1 MPKRPTTA
9 ARAALGAPPAERSA
23 RDRRSTTFQKDVLD
37 NGLRVITSPMP
48 EMRSVTIGLF
58 LAIGSRFEKP
68 KESGVSHF
76 IEHMLF
82 KGTKKYPTSRDVSGA
97 IEGIGGVLNAATDKE
112 LTVYWAKVAGS
123 QFPQAFDVLADMLL
137 SPRFDPA
144 EIEKERKVIIE
155 ELGMYMDS
163 PHDWVHVLIDEVLW
177 PNHPLGWDVGGT
189 KESVSGITRRGM
201 MGYMARNY
209 GPENLVISVA
219 GDVQH
224 GLVLEQVRQALGSW
238 ERRGLPNYAP
248 ATNSNGASPLRV
260 EHKSTEQ
267 ANVCIAGPA
276 LSRNHPDRFKLA
288 LLNVIFGEGMTSR
301 LFMEIREKLSLA
313 YDVHSYINHFADA
326 GALVVYAG
334 VDPSKIDATITA
346 VINEIDKL
354 RQEPVSPEELHHAR
368 EYYKGRMVLRLEDTR
383 AVAGWHGGQ
392 ELLNDKIMEVDEV
405 IQIIDRITPE
415 ELLQLTRDIFTP
427 DWLHMAVVGPFKS
440 EARFRKLLRFA

>member
-1 MPKRPTTA
+1 MPKA
-9 ARAALGAPPAERSA
+9 AAGRSAGFRTQRSA
-23 RDRRSTTFQKDVLD
+23 RSKSGGAAYQKDVLG
-37 NGLRVITSPMP
+37 NGLRIITSPMP

-58 LAIGSRFEKP
+58 LAVGSRFEKP

-82 KGTKKYPTSRDVSGA
+82 KGTKKYPTSKDVSGA

-123 QFPQAFDVLADMLL
+123 QFSLAFDVLADMILA
-137 SPRFDPA
+137 PRFDPA

-201 MGYMARNY
+201 LGYMGRSY

-219 GDVQH
+219 GDVKH
-224 GLVLEQVRQALGSW
+224 DLVVEEAAKRLSSW
-238 ERRGLPNYAP
+238 ERKGLPSYEPAP
-248 ATNSNGASPLRV
+248 GSNGARPLRV
-260 EHKSTEQ
+260 EYKGTEQ

-301 LFMEIREKLSLA
+301 LFMEIREKLGLA

-334 VDPSKIDATITA
+334 VDPSKLDRTISA
-346 VINEIDKL
+346 VIDEIEKL
-354 RQEPVSPEELHHAR
+354 RQEPVSADELHHAR

-405 IQIIDRITPE
+405 IDIIDRITPGDLHKLAQE
-415 ELLQLTRDIFTP
+415 IFTD
-427 DWLHMAVVGPFKS
+427 DWPHLAAVGPFKS
-440 EARFRKLLRFA
+440 ESRFQKLLHFK

>member
-1 MPKRPTTA
+1 MPKASAGRPAGFRSQHGTRSKTGSTA
-9 ARAALGAPPAERSA
+9 YHKE
-23 RDRRSTTFQKDVLD
+23 VLA
-37 NGLRVITSPMP
+37 NGLRIITSPMP

-68 KESGVSHF
+68 KESGTSHF

-82 KGTKKYPTSRDVSGA
+82 KGTKKYPTSKDVSGA

-123 QFPQAFDVLADMLL
+123 QFALAFDVLVDMILA
-137 SPRFDPA
+137 PRFDPV
-144 EIEKERKVIIE
+144 EMEKERKVIIE

-163 PHDWVHVLIDEVLW
+163 PHDWVHVLTDEVLW

-201 MGYMARNY
+201 MGYMGRNY

-219 GDVQH
+219 GDVKH
-224 GLVLEQVRQALGSW
+224 SLVLKETLARFHSW
-238 ERRGLPNYAP
+238 ERKTLPRYSAAP
-248 ATNSNGASPLRV
+248 SINSERPLRIAY
-260 EHKSTEQ
+260 KATEQ
-267 ANVCIAGPA
+267 ANICIAGPA

-301 LFMEIREKLSLA
+301 LFMEIREKLGLA

-334 VDPSKIDATITA
+334 VDPSKLDRTITA
-346 VINEIDKL
+346 MIDEIDKL
-354 RQEPVSPEELHHAR
+354 RQKPVTAEELHHAR

-405 IQIIDRITPE
+405 IEIIDQITPAD
-415 ELLQLTRDIFTP
+415 LHKLAQSIFTD
-427 DWLHMAVVGPFKS
+427 DWLHMAAVGPFKS
-440 EARFRKLLRFA
+440 EGRFQKLLHFN

>member
-1 MPKRPTTA
+1 MPKRTTY
-9 ARAALGAPPAERSA
+9 
-23 RDRRSTTFQKDVLD
+23 QKDVLD
-37 NGLRVITSPMP
+37 NGLRVITSQMP

-58 LAIGSRFEKP
+58 LAVGSRFEKP

-82 KGTKKYPTSRDVSGA
+82 KGTRKYPTSKEVSGA

-123 QFPQAFDVLADMLL
+123 QFALAFDVLVDMILA
-137 SPRFDPA
+137 PKFDA
-144 EIEKERKVIIE
+144 TEIEKERKVIIE
-155 ELGMYMDS
+155 ELAMYMDS
-163 PHDWVHVLIDEVLW
+163 PHDWVHVLIDEVMW

-189 KESVSGITRRGM
+189 KQSVSGITRRGM
-201 MGYMARNY
+201 MGYMARGY

-219 GDVQH
+219 GDVKH
-224 GLVLEQVRQALGSW
+224 SHVLEEARKRFSGW
-238 ERRGLPNYAP
+238 ERRSLPSCKPAP
-248 ATNSNGASPLRV
+248 GANGASALRV

-288 LLNVIFGEGMTSR
+288 LLNVIVGEGMTSR
-301 LFMEIREKLSLA
+301 LFMEIREKLGLA

-334 VDPSKIDATITA
+334 VDPSKLDKTISA
-346 VINEIDKL
+346 IIGEIDRL
-354 RQEPVSPEELHHAR
+354 RQEPVLAEELHHAR

-392 ELLNDKIMEVDEV
+392 ELLNDKIMQVDDV
-405 IQIIDRITPE
+405 IAIIDRITPA
-415 ELLQLTRDIFTP
+415 ELHEMAQMIFTQ
-427 DWLHMAVVGPFKS
+427 DWLHLAAVGPFKS
-440 EARFRKLLRFA
+440 ASRFQKLLRFS

>member
-1 MPKRPTTA
+1 MPKRTTYHK
-9 ARAALGAPPAERSA
+9 
-23 RDRRSTTFQKDVLD
+23 QVLP
-37 NGLRVITSPMP
+37 NGLRIVTSPMP

-58 LAIGSRFEKP
+58 LAVGSRFEKL

-82 KGTKKYPTSRDVSGA
+82 KGTKKYPTSKEISGA

-123 QFPQAFDVLADMLL
+123 QFTLAFDVLADMIMA
-137 SPRFDPA
+137 PNFDA
-144 EIEKERKVIIE
+144 EEVEKERKVIIE

-189 KESVSGITRRGM
+189 KETVSGITRRGM
-201 MGYMARNY
+201 MTYMARDY

-219 GDVQH
+219 GDVKH
-224 GLVLEQVRQALGSW
+224 DLVVEETRQRLEGW
-238 ERRGLPNYAP
+238 ERKSLPSYKAAP
-248 ATNSNGASPLRV
+248 SHNGASPLRV
-260 EHKSTEQ
+260 EYKATEQ

-276 LSRNHPDRFKLA
+276 LSRNHPERFKLA

-301 LFMEIREKLSLA
+301 LFMEIREKQGLA

-334 VDPSKIDATITA
+334 VDPTRLDKTISA
-346 VINEIDKL
+346 IVREIDRL
-354 RQEPVSPEELHHAR
+354 RQEPVSAEELHHAR

-383 AVAGWHGGQ
+383 AVAGWYGGQ
-392 ELLNDKIMEVDEV
+392 ELLNDKVMEVDDV
-405 IQIIDRITPE
+405 IEIIDRITVND
-415 ELLQLTRDIFTP
+415 LHALAQQIFTD
-427 DWLHMAVVGPFKS
+427 DWLHMTAVGPFKS
-440 EARFRKLLRFA
+440 ESRFQKLLRF

>member
-1 MPKRPTTA
+1 MPKRTTY
-9 ARAALGAPPAERSA
+9 
-23 RDRRSTTFQKDVLD
+23 QKEVLE

-58 LAIGSRFEKP
+58 LAVGSRFEKP

-82 KGTKKYPTSRDVSGA
+82 KGTKKYPTSKDISSA

-123 QFPQAFDVLADMLL
+123 QFSLAFDVLVDMILA
-137 SPRFDPA
+137 PKFEAA

-163 PHDWVHVLIDEVLW
+163 PHDWVHVLIDEVMW

-189 KESVSGITRRGM
+189 KDSVSGITRRGM
-201 MGYMARNY
+201 MTYMGHSY

-219 GDVQH
+219 GDVKH
-224 GLVLEQVRQALGSW
+224 SLVVEEARKRFASW
-238 ERRGLPNYAP
+238 ERRPLPSYQPAP
-248 ATNSNGASPLRV
+248 GHNGVSPLRV
-260 EHKSTEQ
+260 EYKSTEQ

-301 LFMEIREKLSLA
+301 LFMEIREKMGLA

-326 GALVVYAG
+326 GALVVYTG
-334 VDPSKIDATITA
+334 VDPSKMDKTITA
-346 VINEIDKL
+346 IVNEIDKL
-354 RQEPVSPEELHHAR
+354 RQDPVSAEELHHAR

-392 ELLNDKIMEVDEV
+392 ELLNDKIMDVDDV
-405 IQIIDRITPE
+405 IRIIDRITSK
-415 ELLQLTRDIFTP
+415 ELHELAQTIFTP
-427 DWLHMAVVGPFKS
+427 DWLHLAAVGPFKS
-440 EARFRKLLRFA
+440 ESRFKKLLRFA

>member
-1 MPKRPTTA
+1 MPKHRTTY
-9 ARAALGAPPAERSA
+9 
-23 RDRRSTTFQKDVLD
+23 QKDVLD

-58 LAIGSRFEKP
+58 LAVGSRFEKP

-82 KGTKKYPTSRDVSGA
+82 KGTKKYPTSKEVSGA

-123 QFPQAFDVLADMLL
+123 QFSQAFDVLVDMILA
-137 SPRFDPA
+137 PRFEAA

-163 PHDWVHVLIDEVLW
+163 PHDWVHVLIDEVMW

-189 KESVSGITRRGM
+189 KDSVSGITRRGM
-201 MGYMARNY
+201 MGYMARSY
-209 GPENLVISVA
+209 GPESLVISVA
-219 GDVQH
+219 GDVEH
-224 GLVLEQVRQALGSW
+224 DLVLNEARQRFDSW
-238 ERRGLPNYAP
+238 ERRTLPSFQPAP
-248 ATNSNGASPLRV
+248 DGNGASPLRV

-267 ANVCIAGPA
+267 ANICIAGPA

-301 LFMEIREKLSLA
+301 LFMEIREKLGLA

-334 VDPSKIDATITA
+334 VDPSKLDRTISA
-346 VINEIDKL
+346 IIGELDRL
-354 RQEPVSPEELHHAR
+354 RQEPVSDDELHHAR

-392 ELLNDKIMEVDEV
+392 ELLNDKIMQVDEV
-405 IQIIDRITPE
+405 IQIIDRITPG
-415 ELLQLTRDIFTP
+415 ELLDLARGIFTP
-427 DWLHMAVVGPFKS
+427 DWLHMAAVGPFKS
-440 EARFRKLLRFA
+440 ESRFQKLLHFA

>member
-1 MPKRPTTA
+1 MSISCPPEPTPQLYFCYLMPKRNTY
-9 ARAALGAPPAERSA
+9 
-23 RDRRSTTFQKDVLD
+23 QKDVLD
-37 NGLRVITSPMP
+37 NGLRIITSPMP

-58 LAIGSRFEKP
+58 LAVGSRFEKP
-68 KESGVSHF
+68 RESGVSHF

-82 KGTKKYPTSRDVSGA
+82 KGSRKYPTSKDISGT

-112 LTVYWAKVAGS
+112 LTVYWAKVAGF
-123 QFPQAFDVLADMLL
+123 QFTLAFDVLVDMILA
-137 SPRFDPA
+137 PNFDPA

-155 ELGMYMDS
+155 ELAMYMDS

-189 KESVSGITRRGM
+189 KESVSGITRRNLL
-201 MGYMARNY
+201 GYMARSY

-219 GDVQH
+219 GDVKH
-224 GLVLEQVRQALGSW
+224 ELVVDEARKRFASW
-238 ERRGLPNYAP
+238 QRKSLPTYQPAP
-248 ATNSNGASPLRV
+248 SHNGTSPLRV
-260 EHKSTEQ
+260 AYKATEQ

-301 LFMEIREKLSLA
+301 LFMEIREKMGLA

-334 VDPSKIDATITA
+334 VDPSKMDKTISA
-346 VINEIDKL
+346 MIHEIDRL
-354 RQEPVSPEELHHAR
+354 RQEPVSAEELHHAR

-383 AVAGWHGGQ
+383 AVAGWYGGQ
-392 ELLNDKIMEVDEV
+392 ELLNDKIMQVDDV
-405 IQIIDRITPE
+405 IEIIDRITPE
-415 ELLQLTRDIFTP
+415 ELHQLAQRIFTE
-427 DWLHMAVVGPFKS
+427 DWLHLAAVGPF
-440 EARFRKLLRFA
+440 

>member
-1 MPKRPTTA
+1 MPKRTTY
-9 ARAALGAPPAERSA
+9 
-23 RDRRSTTFQKDVLD
+23 QKDVLE
-37 NGLRVITSPMP
+37 NGLRIITSPMP

-58 LAIGSRFEKP
+58 LAVGSRFEKP

-82 KGTKKYPTSRDVSGA
+82 KGSSKYPTSKDISGT

-123 QFPQAFDVLADMLL
+123 QFALAFDVLVDMILA
-137 SPRFDPA
+137 PKFDTT
-144 EIEKERKVIIE
+144 EVEKERKVIIE

-163 PHDWVHVLIDEVLW
+163 PHDWVHVLVDEVMW

-189 KESVSGITRRGM
+189 KDSVSGITRRSM
-201 MGYMARNY
+201 VGYMARSY

-219 GDVQH
+219 GDVKHQ
-224 GLVLEQVRQALGSW
+224 LVLSEARKLFASW
-238 ERRGLPNYAP
+238 ERKTLPSYKPAP
-248 ATNSNGASPLRV
+248 SHNGSSPLRI
-260 EHKSTEQ
+260 EYKATEQ

-301 LFMEIREKLSLA
+301 LFMEIREKLGLA

-334 VDPSKIDATITA
+334 VDPSKTDKTIGA
-346 VINEIDKL
+346 IIHEIDRL
-354 RQEPVSPEELHHAR
+354 RQEPVTAEELHHAR

-392 ELLNDKIMEVDEV
+392 ELLNDKIMEVDDV
-405 IQIIDRITPE
+405 IAIIDRITPA
-415 ELLQLTRDIFTP
+415 ELHDLAQTIFTK
-427 DWLHMAVVGPFKS
+427 DWLHLAAVGPFKS
-440 EARFRKLLRFA
+440 ESRFQKLLRFS

>member
-1 MPKRPTTA
+1 MPKHRTTY
-9 ARAALGAPPAERSA
+9 
-23 RDRRSTTFQKDVLD
+23 QKDVLE

-58 LAIGSRFEKP
+58 LAVGSRFEKP

-82 KGTKKYPTSRDVSGA
+82 KGTKKYPTSKEVSGA

-123 QFPQAFDVLADMLL
+123 QFAQAFDVLVDMILA
-137 SPRFDPA
+137 PRFEA
-144 EIEKERKVIIE
+144 SEIEKERKVIIE

-163 PHDWVHVLIDEVLW
+163 PHDWVHVLIDEVMW

-189 KESVSGITRRGM
+189 KDSVSGITRRGM
-201 MGYMARNY
+201 MGYMARSY

-219 GDVQH
+219 GDVEH
-224 GLVLEQVRQALGSW
+224 ELVLNEARKRFASW
-238 ERRGLPNYAP
+238 QRRTLPSFQPAP
-248 ATNSNGASPLRV
+248 GGNGASSLRV

-301 LFMEIREKLSLA
+301 LFMEIREKQGLA

-334 VDPSKIDATITA
+334 VDPAKLDRTISA
-346 VINEIDKL
+346 IIGEIDRL
-354 RQEPVSPEELHHAR
+354 RQQPVADDELHHAR

-392 ELLNDKIMEVDEV
+392 ELLNDKIMQVDEV
-405 IQIIDRITPE
+405 IKIIDRITPG
-415 ELLQLTRDIFTP
+415 ELLDLARGIFTR
-427 DWLHMAVVGPFKS
+427 DWLHMAAVGPFKS
-440 EARFRKLLRFA
+440 ESRFQKLLRF

>member
-1 MPKRPTTA
+1 MPKHTTY
-9 ARAALGAPPAERSA
+9 
-23 RDRRSTTFQKDVLD
+23 QKDVLD

-58 LAIGSRFEKP
+58 LAVGSRFEKP

-82 KGTKKYPTSRDVSGA
+82 KGTKKYPTSKEISGT

-123 QFPQAFDVLADMLL
+123 QFSLAFDVLADMILA
-137 SPRFDPA
+137 PNFDA
-144 EIEKERKVIIE
+144 EEIEKERKVIIE

-163 PHDWVHVLIDEVLW
+163 PHDWVHVLIDEVMW

-189 KESVSGITRRGM
+189 KESVSGITRKAL
-201 MGYMARNY
+201 MGYMSRSY

-219 GDVQH
+219 GDVKH
-224 GLVLEQVRQALGSW
+224 ALVLDEARKRLDSW
-238 ERRGLPNYAP
+238 ERKALPSYKPAP
-248 ATNSNGASPLRV
+248 NHNGASPVRV
-260 EHKSTEQ
+260 EYKATEQ

-301 LFMEIREKLSLA
+301 LFMEIREKQGLA

-334 VDPSKIDATITA
+334 VDPSKLDRTITA
-346 VINEIDKL
+346 IVKEIDRL
-354 RQEPVSPEELHHAR
+354 RQEPVSAEELHHAR

-392 ELLNDKIMEVDEV
+392 ELLNDKIMEVDDV
-405 IQIIDRITPE
+405 IAIIDRITPQ
-415 ELLQLTRDIFTP
+415 ELHTLAQQIFSD
-427 DWLHMAVVGPFKS
+427 DWLHLTAVGPFKS
-440 EARFRKLLRFA
+440 ESRFQKLLRF

>member
-1 MPKRPTTA
+1 MPKRTTY
-9 ARAALGAPPAERSA
+9 
-23 RDRRSTTFQKDVLD
+23 QKEVLE

-58 LAIGSRFEKP
+58 LAVGSRFEKP

-82 KGTKKYPTSRDVSGA
+82 KGTRKYPTSKDVSGT

-112 LTVYWAKVAGS
+112 LTVYWAKVAGF
-123 QFPQAFDVLADMLL
+123 QFSLAFDVLVDMILA
-137 SPRFDPA
+137 PKFDPT

-189 KESVSGITRRGM
+189 KESVNGITRRNL
-201 MGYMARNY
+201 MGYMTRNY

-219 GDVQH
+219 GDVKH
-224 GLVLEQVRQALGSW
+224 DLVVDEARKRFVSW
-238 ERRGLPNYAP
+238 QRKSLPTYQPAP
-248 ATNSNGASPLRV
+248 NHNGTSTLRV
-260 EHKSTEQ
+260 AYKATEQ

-301 LFMEIREKLSLA
+301 LFMEIREKLGLA

-334 VDPSKIDATITA
+334 VDPSKLDGALTA
-346 VINEIDKL
+346 IVREIDRL
-354 RQEPVSPEELHHAR
+354 RQEPVSQEELHHAR

-392 ELLNDKIMEVDEV
+392 ELLNDKIMEVDDV
-405 IQIIDRITPE
+405 IEIIDRITPL
-415 ELLQLTRDIFTP
+415 ELHELSQRIFTE
-427 DWLHMAVVGPFKS
+427 DWLHLAAVGPFRS
-440 EARFRKLLRFA
+440 DSRFQKLLRFS

>member
-1 MPKRPTTA
+1 MPKRITTY
-9 ARAALGAPPAERSA
+9 
-23 RDRRSTTFQKDVLD
+23 QKDVLD
-37 NGLRVITSPMP
+37 NGLRIITSQMP

-58 LAIGSRFEKP
+58 LAVGSRFEKP
-68 KESGVSHF
+68 KESGTSHF

-82 KGTKKYPTSRDVSGA
+82 KGTKKYPTSKEVSGA

-123 QFPQAFDVLADMLL
+123 QFSLAFDVLVDMILA
-137 SPRFDPA
+137 PKFDA
-144 EIEKERKVIIE
+144 TEIEKERKVIIE

-163 PHDWVHVLIDEVLW
+163 PHDWVHVLIDEVMW

-201 MGYMARNY
+201 MGYMARSY
-209 GPENLVISVA
+209 GPENLVITVA
-219 GDVQH
+219 GDVKH
-224 GLVLEQVRQALGSW
+224 SHVLEEARKRFSTW
-238 ERRGLPNYAP
+238 ERRSLPSYAP
-248 ATNSNGASPLRV
+248 APGVNGASPLRV

-301 LFMEIREKLSLA
+301 LFMEIREKLGLA

-334 VDPSKIDATITA
+334 VDPSKLDKTIGA
-346 VINEIDKL
+346 IISELDRL
-354 RQEPVSPEELHHAR
+354 RQEPVTAEELHHAR

-392 ELLNDKIMEVDEV
+392 ELLNDKIMQVDEV
-405 IQIIDRITPE
+405 IEIIDRITPA
-415 ELLQLTRDIFTP
+415 ELLEMAQMIFTK
-427 DWLHMAVVGPFKS
+427 DWLHLAAVGPFKS
-440 EARFRKLLRFA
+440 ESRFQKLLHFS

>member
-1 MPKRPTTA
+1 MPKRTTY
-9 ARAALGAPPAERSA
+9 
-23 RDRRSTTFQKDVLD
+23 QKDVLE
-37 NGLRVITSPMP
+37 NGLRIITSPMP

-58 LAIGSRFEKP
+58 LAMGSRFEKP
-68 KESGVSHF
+68 KESGTSHF

-82 KGTKKYPTSRDVSGA
+82 KGTSKYPTSKDISGT

-123 QFPQAFDVLADMLL
+123 QFSLAFDVLVDMILA
-137 SPRFDPA
+137 PRFDPA

-163 PHDWVHVLIDEVLW
+163 PHDWVHVLIDEVMW

-201 MGYMARNY
+201 MGYMGRGY

-219 GDVQH
+219 GDVKHQ
-224 GLVLEQVRQALGSW
+224 LVLHEAQKRFAAW
-238 ERRGLPNYAP
+238 DRRTLRSYKPAPNH
-248 ATNSNGASPLRV
+248 NGASPVRV
-260 EHKSTEQ
+260 EYKATEQ

-301 LFMEIREKLSLA
+301 LFMEIREKLGLA

-334 VDPSKIDATITA
+334 VDPSKLDKTISA
-346 VINEIDKL
+346 IVAEIDRL
-354 RQEPVSPEELHHAR
+354 RQEPVSDEELHHAR

-392 ELLNDKIMEVDEV
+392 ELLNDKIMEVDDV
-405 IQIIDRITPE
+405 IAIIDRITPA
-415 ELLQLTRDIFTP
+415 ELHQLAQQIFTE
-427 DWLHMAVVGPFKS
+427 DWLHLAAVGPFKS
-440 EARFRKLLRFA
+440 ESRFQKLLRFS

>member
-1 MPKRPTTA
+1 MP
-9 ARAALGAPPAERSA
+9 RAAAGGH
-23 RDRRSTTFQKDVLD
+23 STASKRNAAAYQKDVLP

-58 LAIGSRFEKP
+58 LAVGSRFETP
-68 KESGVSHF
+68 QESGVSHF

-82 KGTKKYPTSRDVSGA
+82 KGTDKYPTSKDVSGT

-123 QFPQAFDVLADMLL
+123 QFSLAFDVLVDMILA
-137 SPRFDPA
+137 PKFDPE

-163 PHDWVHVLIDEVLW
+163 PHDWVHVLIDEVMW

-189 KESVSGITRRGM
+189 KDSVTGISRDDLV
-201 MGYMARNY
+201 GYMGRSY
-209 GPENLVISVA
+209 GPRNLVISVA
-219 GDVQH
+219 GDVKH
-224 GLVLEQVRQALGSW
+224 ELVLAEARKRFAPW
-238 ERRGLPNYAP
+238 AARELPTFDPAP
-248 ATNSNGASPLRV
+248 AGNGVAPIRV
-260 EHKSTEQ
+260 EYKATEQ
-267 ANVCIAGPA
+267 ANLCIAGPA

-301 LFMEIREKLSLA
+301 LFMEIREKLGLA

-326 GALVVYAG
+326 GALVIYAG
-334 VDPSKIDATITA
+334 VDPSKMDKTIKA
-346 VINEIDKL
+346 IVAEIDKL
-354 RQEPVSPEELHHAR
+354 RQSPVSAEELHHAR

-383 AVAGWHGGQ
+383 AVAGWTGGQ

-405 IQIIDRITPE
+405 IDIIDRITPA
-415 ELLQLTRDIFTP
+415 ELHKLAQDVFTD
-427 DWLHMAVVGPFKS
+427 DWLHMAAVGPFKRES
-440 EARFRKLLRFA
+440 RFQKLLRFA